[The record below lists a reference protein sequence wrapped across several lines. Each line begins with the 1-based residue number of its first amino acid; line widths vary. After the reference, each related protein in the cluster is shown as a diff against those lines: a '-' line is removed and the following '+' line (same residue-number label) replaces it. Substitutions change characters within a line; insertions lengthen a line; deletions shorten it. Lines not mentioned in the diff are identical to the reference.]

1 MTWISARKPQRK
13 IPCVYAGPHIQ
24 PAQRPR
30 RQGLGSCCPTRAK
43 LDGGAESQPTH
54 FPQPAC
60 GGAAGACLCLS
71 GGAATCVACVVQPD
85 HVPTLSSWRGACGY
99 APSPQAP
106 IMHHHTYE
114 LATVGGGGGASL
126 KENVDP
132 PNPIV
137 CPVSVLLHFSDH
149 SCKCQRTWPL
159 ARAASPGMCL
169 LFALSNPLVASPHPF
184 QLSDPCWLPPL
195 SAGYKFQILY

>member
-99 APSPQAP
+99 APSPRAP
-106 IMHHHTYE
+106 IHVITPMN
-114 LATVGGGGGASL
+114 LQWWGVGDNTEGECGSP
-126 KENVDP
+126 KP
-132 PNPIV
+132 
-137 CPVSVLLHFSDH
+137 
-149 SCKCQRTWPL
+149 SCLP
-159 ARAASPGMCL
+159 CL
-169 LFALSNPLVASPHPF
+169 CSFTF
-184 QLSDPCWLPPL
+184 
-195 SAGYKFQILY
+195 F